1 MEVIMKV
8 FKTLGWGAFFIFFS
22 TALLAYVNAAVGA
35 PVPDAEIYLEQK
47 PDDES
52 IFMGVTDEGGE
63 FDFGN
68 NIYGFQAGLYQLKFS
83 LKNVKNIDYESLKK
97 MTFLIYFKIGKIGPD
112 GKEIIY
118 YYAEVRIEG
127 RNVCLDKKNVALCII
142 LPYDIVFGWG
152 TTKTNSNKSG
162 FAVGGFSL
170 S

>member
-8 FKTLGWGAFFIFFS
+8 FKTLLWRSFFIFFS
-22 TALLAYVNAAVGA
+22 MAFLLHVNAAVGD
-35 PVPDAEIYLEQK
+35 PVPGAEIYLEQI
-47 PDDES
+47 PNDEP
-52 IFMGVTDEGGE
+52 IFVGFTDEGGE

-68 NIYGFQAGLYQLKFS
+68 NIYGFMAGLYQLKFS

-97 MTFLIYFKIGKIGPD
+97 MTFRIYFKIGKIGPD

-127 RNVCLDKKNVALCII
+127 RNVCIDKKNVALCIV
-142 LPYDIVFGWG
+142 LPYDIVFGQD
-152 TTKTNSNKSG
+152 TTKATSNRSG